1 MNRVM
6 LFLRTLMR
14 KIFIFIVGLLVLVG
28 LGYTCVYNK
37 AEIIQFQLS
46 QQIKQ
51 RLADESF
58 EYVALHVDGRNVL
71 LTGKV
76 KSNAL
81 KKQAENLAKAE
92 GVYHLDNQI
101 EVVVPAS

>member
-1 MNRVM
+1 M
-6 LFLRTLMR
+6 LLLRAFMR
-14 KIFIFIVGLLVLVG
+14 KIVIFIVGLLVLVG

-58 EYVALHVDGRNVL
+58 EYVALRVDGRNVV

-76 KSNAL
+76 KSDVL
-81 KKQAENLAKAE
+81 KRQAENLAKAE

-101 EVVVPAS
+101 QVVPAS